1 MRLADKNALVFAAT
15 GAIASG
21 VARKFAQEGAQ
32 VWLSSRNAARL
43 EQLTKEIQSDG
54 GKASYEVVDATD
66 QTAVS
71 EYIAKVAATAGQID
85 AVFNG
90 IGQRPDEL
98 SYPANSLELSVEGF
112 FKPLQVILGSTFLTS
127 REAARHMSQTG
138 GGSIVIL
145 SASLTHFAS
154 SHMANLTATCGA
166 LEALSRA
173 LASEFS
179 ADNVRV
185 NCLRATAMP
194 ETTTI
199 ALTGAGMARVLGL
212 TDDKPP
218 ASPSAANRRPLSVA
232 ETAAVAAFLASDAS
246 SGMTGQL
253 INVFG
258 SQTVG

>member
-1 MRLADKNALVFAAT
+1 MRLANKNALVFAAT
-15 GAIASG
+15 GGIASG
-21 VARKFAQEGAQ
+21 IARKFAQEGAH
-32 VWLSSRNAARL
+32 VWLSSRNAAHL
-43 EQLTKEIQSDG
+43 EQLTKEIQADG
-54 GKASYEVVDATD
+54 GNASFEVVDATNES
-66 QTAVS
+66 QVS
-71 EYIAKVAATAGQID
+71 DYVANVAASTGQID

-98 SYPANSLELSVEGF
+98 SYPANSLELSVDGF
-112 FKPLQVILGSTFLTS
+112 FKPLHVILGSTFLTS
-127 REAARHMSQTG
+127 REAARHMSRTG

-154 SHMANLTATCGA
+154 SHMVNLTATCGA
-166 LEALSRA
+166 LEALARA

-179 ADNVRV
+179 ASNVRV
-185 NCLRATAMP
+185 NLLRATAMP

-199 ALTGAGMARVLGL
+199 ALTNAGMARVLGL
-212 TDDKPP
+212 TGDEPP
-218 ASPSAANRRPLSVA
+218 ASARAATRRPLSVA